1 MNYLAR
7 LRIAKGLTQQQ
18 LANLLGHGSAQFVSN
33 QERSRSY
40 PPTKDIKKMA
50 KIFGVPAR
58 EIASWIVE
66 QKTNDLKREYA
77 GLLK

>member
-18 LANLLGHGSAQFVSN
+18 LADLLGHGSAQFVSN
-33 QERSRSY
+33 SENNRSY
-40 PPTKDIKKMA
+40 PPTKYIRKMA
-50 KIFGVPAR
+50 KIFGVPVKD
-58 EIASWIVE
+58 IAAWIVE
-66 QKTNDLKREYA
+66 QKTNDLKKEYA